1 MSKKSSD
8 TNLPAAGRHG
18 AKAPETLS
26 DAARKALSNRQL
38 MREVRQAVSIPHDAS
53 RAEIRERQ
61 TAANALVAGINCKD
75 VVEGMLATQMVAA
88 HIAAMACLSRAAS
101 ANDYNIHDRNVKYA
115 AKLMSIY
122 GRQVEVLNKHRG
134 KGQQKVTVEHVHVEA
149 GGQAVV
155 GNVQTAAKPSGSESH
170 SKDATRE
177 ITHAADKPFEMT
189 GRTMVPAQLNN
200 GHVEQDDT

>member
-1 MSKKSSD
+1 MSKKSGD
-8 TNLPAAGRHG
+8 TNLPAASRHG

-88 HIAAMACLSRAAS
+88 HIAAMACLGRAAS

-134 KGQQKVTVEHVHVEA
+134 KGQQKVTVEHVNVAA
-149 GGQAVV
+149 GGHAIV
-155 GNVQTAAKPSGSESH
+155 GNVETTAKSSRGKEQSNQAPLEIAHAPSV
-170 SKDATRE
+170 A
-177 ITHAADKPFEMT
+177 FEMPE
-189 GRTMVPAQLNN
+189 PAAAPVNHRKNRDDQN
-200 GHVEQDDT
+200 GA